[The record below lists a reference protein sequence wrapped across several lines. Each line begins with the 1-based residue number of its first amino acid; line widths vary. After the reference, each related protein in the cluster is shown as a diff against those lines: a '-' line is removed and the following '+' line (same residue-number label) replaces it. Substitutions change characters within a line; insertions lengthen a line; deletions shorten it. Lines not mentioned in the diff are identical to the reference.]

1 MSDNQELQERAEGLM
16 NRAKAIT
23 FKPAETWPIIA
34 KETDEPKQVFL
45 SYVMPLAAI
54 GPIASFIGGQLFPI
68 SFMGVTV
75 KTPLMAGI
83 TGLVMGYIL
92 ALVGVWL
99 IAFIANLLSKQFE
112 GRDDFPAAFRLTA
125 YAMTAAWIA
134 AIFGLL
140 PALAILGLL
149 GGLYSLYLFYKGA
162 SPMMGIPED
171 KSVVYTVCVVLVAI
185 VVNFIMASI
194 IGAITATMM
203 IGASSGVISSS
214 SDGTDV
220 NIDSPYGSIQ
230 INEEDGT
237 ATMRIEGNGE
247 TMTIEVPT
255 EEEE

>member
-1 MSDNQELQERAEGLM
+1 MTDNQELQQRAEGLV

-23 FKPAETWPIIA
+23 LKPGETWPVIA
-34 KETDEPKQVFL
+34 KETDEPMQVFTR
-45 SYVMPLAAI
+45 YVVPLAAI

-75 KTPLMAGI
+75 TTPLMAGI
-83 TGLVMGYIL
+83 TGAVMGYVL
-92 ALVGVWL
+92 ALLGVWL
-99 IAFIANLLSKQFE
+99 IAFVANLLSKQFE

-134 AIFGLL
+134 AIFGLM

-149 GGLYSLYLFYKGA
+149 GGLYSLFLFYKGA
-162 SPMMGIPED
+162 SPVMGVPED
-171 KSVVYTVCVVLVAI
+171 KSIVYTVCVVLVAI
-185 VVNFIMASI
+185 VINFVMASI

-203 IGASSGVISSS
+203 IGSTSGVISSN
-214 SDGTDV
+214 SDGSDV

-255 EEEE
+255 EEE